1 MDSSNQLLN
10 VIHNDQLTI
19 REEIQSS
26 NVRLDNVVEVLQ
38 DQFTF
43 TKDLANMESL
53 QSETEELQQIEQQA
67 EQGRG
72 LDIGAKAR
80 SGVEAGSSFLN
91 NMGRSILG
99 GLRMPTLGSVLR
111 GGIIAALGAQFGDE
125 IGEFL
130 SKELEYVF
138 GVAGFSDD
146 LTESFK
152 SQVAEYTG
160 PVLVGAG
167 LGSIFG
173 AKGAIIGAI
182 GGYLVKY
189 LGVDELWSELEAAS
203 SDEEKEKIKK
213 EFADQALAR
222 LKENPA
228 PALLL
233 AGSLFGVKG
242 LIVAGVATFLYT
254 SLGLEALLTSEGRA
268 AFGQDLFNAVMA
280 KVTGSKVSALSNV
293 EQLEL
298 DEINKISPMI
308 RSPEM
313 NERYAQLQQQS
324 GQEEDLDL
332 GMGLMAEGTQSLGR
346 TAAMRLAQGKNP
358 MRLGGYYGLGNLLP
372 GRQETAEEAA
382 RRAAKTATSE
392 AAEEA
397 GERIVRGVR
406 SNGVEYFRDTATNK
420 FIGRE
425 AAEQI
430 LKTGGREAAEQAAE
444 TIAVTTTKTVLK
456 KLPLGIGLAFSVPF
470 AIGRAMKGDYVG
482 AGLEIASGLASIV
495 PGPGTAASL
504 SIDAVSATRDVY
516 GAVMNPAVDNNQVSE
531 LTQAV
536 VAGSQQVSLVA
547 PVNVTNNYDQSQVV
561 TESGGSQGNIA
572 AGSVSDGYVSSKVIA
587 GRL

>member
-19 REEIQSS
+19 KEEIQSS

-173 AKGAIIGAI
+173 PGGAIIGAI

-189 LGVDELWSELEAAS
+189 IGVDELWADLKAAS
-203 SDEEKEKIKK
+203 SKEEKEKIKK
-213 EFADQALAR
+213 EFADKALAR

-233 AGSLFGVKG
+233 AGSLFGVQG
-242 LIVAGVATFLYT
+242 LIVAGVATFLYH
-254 SLGLEALLTSEGRA
+254 SLGLDALMTSEGRA
-268 AFGQDLFNAVMA
+268 AFGQDLYAAVMA
-280 KVTGSKVSALSNV
+280 KLPFSDSKVSALSNV

-298 DEINKISPMI
+298 DEINKVPPGI

-313 NERYAQLQQQS
+313 NNRAAQLQQQS
-324 GQEEDLDL
+324 GQEEDLSL
-332 GMGLMAEGTQSLGR
+332 GMDLTVEGTQTLAR
-346 TAAMRLAQGKNP
+346 TAAMRFAQGANP
-358 MRLGGYYGLGNLLP
+358 LKLGGYRGLGNFLP
-372 GRQETAEEAA
+372 GKEVTETTT
-382 RRAAKTATSE
+382 RTVVSE

-397 GERIVRGVR
+397 
-406 SNGVEYFRDTATNK
+406 A
-420 FIGRE
+420 E
-425 AAEQI
+425 AAGEKVTK
-430 LKTGGREAAEQAAE
+430 LVMNEAGIMAFEEVMDESAEKVAKEVITEVAE
-444 TIAVTTTKTVLK
+444 TSTRILLK
-456 KLPLGIGLAFSVPF
+456 KTPFLIGLGFSIPF
-470 AIGRAMKGDYVG
+470 AIQKFKDGDIVG
-482 AGLEIASGLASIV
+482 GMLELASGLAAAI
-495 PGPGTAASL
+495 PGKGTMAAVG
-504 SIDAVSATRDVY
+504 IDVY
-516 GAVMNPAVDNNQVSE
+516 SAGRSIYGDVVNPAVDNNQVSE
-531 LTQAV
+531 ITQAV
-536 VAGSQQVSLVA
+536 GARSQDVSLVA

-561 TESGGSQGNIA
+561 TAPGGSQGNIG
-572 AGSVSDGYVSSKVIA
+572 AGRTDSGYMASKSIA
-587 GRL
+587 GKL

>member
-19 REEIQSS
+19 KEEIQSS

-173 AKGAIIGAI
+173 PGGAIIGAI

-189 LGVDELWSELEAAS
+189 IGVDELWADLKAAS
-203 SDEEKEKIKK
+203 SKEEKEKIKK
-213 EFADQALAR
+213 EFADKALAR

-233 AGSLFGVKG
+233 AGSLFGVQG
-242 LIVAGVATFLYT
+242 LIVAGVATFLYH
-254 SLGLEALLTSEGRA
+254 SLGLDALLTSEGRA
-268 AFGQDLFNAVMA
+268 AFGQDLYTAVMA
-280 KVTGSKVSALSNV
+280 KVTGSKVSTLSNV

-298 DEINKISPMI
+298 DEINKIPLSN

-313 NERYAQLQQQS
+313 NDRAVQLQQQS
-324 GQEEDLDL
+324 GQEEDL
-332 GMGLMAEGTQSLGR
+332 GLVEGLKAEGTQTLAR
-346 TAAMRLAQGKNP
+346 TAAMRLAQGADP
-358 MRLGGYYGLGNLLP
+358 LRLGSGLRNFLP
-372 GRQETAEEAA
+372 GKEVTETTT
-382 RRAAKTATSE
+382 RTVVSE

-397 GERIVRGVR
+397 AEAAGEKVTKLVMNEAGIMAFEEVMDESAEKVAKEVITEVAET
-406 SNGVEYFRDTATNK
+406 STKILLKKSPF
-420 FIGRE
+420 FIG
-425 AAEQI
+425 
-430 LKTGGREAAEQAAE
+430 
-444 TIAVTTTKTVLK
+444 
-456 KLPLGIGLAFSVPF
+456 LGFSIPF
-470 AIGRAMKGDYVG
+470 AIQRFKDGDIVG
-482 AGLEIASGLASIV
+482 GMLELASGLAAAV
-495 PGPGTAASL
+495 PGYGTTAAVG
-504 SIDAVSATRDVY
+504 IDTFAAGRDIY
-516 GAVMNPAVDNNQVSE
+516 GAVMEPAVDKSQVSE
-531 LTQAV
+531 ITQAMA
-536 VAGSQQVSLVA
+536 AGSQGVSLVA

-561 TESGGSQGNIA
+561 TESGGSQGNIG
-572 AGSVSDGYVSSKVIA
+572 AGRTDSGYMASKSIA

>member
-19 REEIQSS
+19 KEEIQSS
-26 NVRLDNVVEVLQ
+26 NVRLDSVVEVLQ

-173 AKGAIIGAI
+173 PGGAIIGAI

-189 LGVDELWSELEAAS
+189 IGVDELWADLKAAS
-203 SDEEKEKIKK
+203 SKEEKEKIKK
-213 EFADQALAR
+213 EFADKALAR

-233 AGSLFGVKG
+233 AGSLFGVQG
-242 LIVAGVATFLYT
+242 LIVAGVATFLYH
-254 SLGLEALLTSEGRA
+254 SLGLDALMTSEGRA
-268 AFGQDLFNAVMA
+268 AFGQDLYAAVMA
-280 KVTGSKVSALSNV
+280 KINPFSDGKVSALSNV

-298 DEINKISPMI
+298 DEINKVPPSN

-313 NERYAQLQQQS
+313 NERAAQLQQQS
-324 GQEEDLDL
+324 GQEEDLGL
-332 GMGLMAEGTQSLGR
+332 GMGLMAEGSFSLGR
-346 TAAMRLAQGKNP
+346 HAAMRFAQGADP
-358 MRLGGYYGLGNLLP
+358 LRLGGYRGLGNYLP
-372 GRQETAEEAA
+372 GKEVL
-382 RRAAKTATSE
+382 RRLL
-392 AAEEA
+392 
-397 GERIVRGVR
+397 
-406 SNGVEYFRDTATNK
+406 
-420 FIGRE
+420 GRLS
-425 AAEQI
+425 
-430 LKTGGREAAEQAAE
+430 LKLQ
-444 TIAVTTTKTVLK
+444 K
-456 KLPLGIGLAFSVPF
+456 KLL
-470 AIGRAMKGDYVG
+470 R
-482 AGLEIASGLASIV
+482 
-495 PGPGTAASL
+495 
-504 SIDAVSATRDVY
+504 
-516 GAVMNPAVDNNQVSE
+516 Q
-531 LTQAV
+531 
-536 VAGSQQVSLVA
+536 LVR
-547 PVNVTNNYDQSQVV
+547 
-561 TESGGSQGNIA
+561 E
-572 AGSVSDGYVSSKVIA
+572 
-587 GRL
+587 